1 MATAIDTQIKVRPVT
16 EAEVATFWEDGF
28 VKLPGLID
36 SAGAAALL
44 RRAKDVFG
52 EDGCKDLV
60 RPEHSGPQANYD
72 YRAWFRS
79 EFAADRLGEDVRS
92 VARSSQ
98 LGENIARFYGRKSP
112 IRSILNN
119 FQVKLPR
126 ETGVGEGTGFHQD
139 TPGFQYIDGP
149 IISVWVA
156 IDDVTEDMG
165 GLVFAKGSHKLGY
178 YGRMRGWEDR
188 LSAFP
193 MTSPMVLKAG
203 DATAHIGNMYHGTG
217 PNTSNRARWSW
228 TTITAPGD
236 ATYTGAASPYG
247 DNLGLKPGEVL
258 DHTSAPI
265 IYSPAA

>member
-1 MATAIDTQIKVRPVT
+1 MATITHTDVQVRPVT
-16 EAEVATFWEDGF
+16 EDEVRQFWEDGF

-36 SAGAAALL
+36 PEGAAALL
-44 RRAKDVFG
+44 KRAQGVFG

-60 RPEHSGPQANYD
+60 RPTSSGPEANYD

-79 EFAADRLGEDVRS
+79 EFYADRLGDDVKS

-98 LGENIARFYGRKSP
+98 LGENIMRLYGRKSP

-156 IDDVTEDMG
+156 IDDVTADMG
-165 GLVFAKGSHKLGY
+165 GLVFRKGSHKLGY

-193 MTSPMVLKAG
+193 LTEPMVLKAG

-217 PNTSNRARWSW
+217 PNTSNRPRWSW

-247 DNLGLKPGEVL
+247 DNLGIKPGEVL
-258 DHTSAPI
+258 DHPSTPI
-265 IYSPAA
+265 IYTPAD